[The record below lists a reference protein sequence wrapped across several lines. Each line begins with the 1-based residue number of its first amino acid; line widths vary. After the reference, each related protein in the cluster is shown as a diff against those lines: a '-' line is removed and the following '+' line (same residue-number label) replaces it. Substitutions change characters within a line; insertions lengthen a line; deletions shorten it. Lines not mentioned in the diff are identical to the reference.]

1 MFRQCR
7 RDTMYSQYGKSTE
20 SIKKRGQN
28 SISIKICRKIDK
40 LGRIV
45 IPIDLRK
52 QYGFKPGDEIWF
64 TAYDN
69 GILIHSESIVYNAE
83 KDNEK

>member
-1 MFRQCR
+1 MAIQ
-7 RDTMYSQYGKSTE
+7 
-20 SIKKRGQN
+20 
-28 SISIKICRKIDK
+28 ICRKIDE

-45 IPIDLRK
+45 LPIDLRK

-69 GILIHSESIVYNAE
+69 GILIHNKSMVYNLE
-83 KDNEK
+83 KDDDDEE